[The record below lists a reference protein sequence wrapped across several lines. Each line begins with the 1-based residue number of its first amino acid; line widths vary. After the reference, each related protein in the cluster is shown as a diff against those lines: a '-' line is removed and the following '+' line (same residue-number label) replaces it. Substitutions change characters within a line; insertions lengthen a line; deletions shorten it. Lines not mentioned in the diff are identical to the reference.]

1 MNRYDILLNKPN
13 YLTLIKKILKRLTNI
28 LIRKFRNIKYIKGYL
43 TQEPSSASFGISL
56 AGMPAENLGIST
68 SSITITSNYGVG
80 TGTEILN
87 CVGTGN
93 VGTGAEILDSNS
105 IDIDFS

>member
-28 LIRKFRNIKYIKGYL
+28 LIKIFRNIKYIKVYL
-43 TQEPSSASFGISL
+43 TQEPSSASFDISL
-56 AGMPAENLGIST
+56 AGFNTPAENLSIST
-68 SSITITSNYGVG
+68 SSTTITSNYGIG

-87 CVGTGN
+87 CVGTG
-93 VGTGAEILDSNS
+93 TEILNSNS
-105 IDIDFS
+105 IG